1 MTQLTQD
8 TVTKIPDFGCLQQQT
23 CMSHED
29 SVNCKVRVESAC
41 RFSSVKA
48 LFPGSYKAAF
58 SGCLHT
64 VQDWGRSPHPFLNTI
79 PSTGLIFWDS
89 LSLIASQG
97 PHFNV
102 NTITLEVWPQHMILG
117 EHKHSVHSK
126 EVWVQ
131 AEQDGHSE
139 RQEQHQQRSRSVK
152 WHAGCSQLWAVWCYQ
167 SLQTLPP
174 PPHTESF
181 LQTKKLHVG
190 TQQIKQD
197 TIRGCRDTSPERADR
212 ARLTRPKTPQEV
224 KWGGWWWWRQALE

>member
-1 MTQLTQD
+1 MSSTADLYVSQFCKLQSPSW
-8 TVTKIPDFGCLQQQT
+8 KCLQIQT
-23 CMSHED
+23 L
-29 SVNCKVRVESAC
+29 
-41 RFSSVKA
+41 VKA

-64 VQDWGRSPHPFLNTI
+64 VQDWGRSPLSLLIRALFPAQG
-79 PSTGLIFWDS
+79 SIFWSS
-89 LSLIASQG
+89 LSLIASQR

-102 NTITLEVWPQHMILG
+102 NTITLESMASTYDFRGNTNILSI
-117 EHKHSVHSK
+117 ER

-190 TQQIKQD
+190 TQQIKQ
-197 TIRGCRDTSPERADR
+197 IQSGAVGDTSPERGLIGHVSQGL
-212 ARLTRPKTPQEV
+212 RLHREV